1 MNVFRLLPKP
11 KTSSLIIVV
20 CWTASFIRSD
30 AGASPSK
37 GINVNLRAKW
47 PGAPI
52 LLEAY
57 EFLVRC
63 MTPQGP

>member
-1 MNVFRLLPKP
+1 MRQDLKA
-11 KTSSLIIVV
+11 SSLITVI
-20 CWTASFIRSD
+20 CWAASLARSN
-30 AGASPSK
+30 AGSSPSK

-47 PGAPI
+47 PAAPT